1 MGHLLAAPSAPEVLL
16 DNQFFEHSQI
26 EHDFYTIGHRVML
39 LNASGRSFAADPAR
53 IEDIAERRRAEQ
65 ERELLLGELD
75 HRVKN
80 LFAVI
85 RALAAQGTPRGW
97 TRLRPLTTF
106 CSSATGAALTWA
118 RLPTR
123 CKSSQELQKPSR
135 SSDVRQGR
143 APLPALGGGRRD
155 QPIPTAGRDFGTR
168 LIERTLGWAGQPIS
182 FRASPHR
189 RGRPDYRRGNGVP
202 AEGPWLYRARP
213 GCEDQSAL
221 GALASEPP
229 HIAVLDLNLDGE
241 RVTPVAEALQE
252 KGVPFVLVTGYDGER
267 LH

>member
-16 DNQFFEHSQI
+16 DNQFFEHSQV

-143 APLPALGGGRRD
+143 APLPALEEGGGTSQYPPQDGTLEPDSSNARL
-155 QPIPTAGRDFGTR
+155 AGRGSRSRFGR
-168 LIERTLGWAGQPIS
+168 VLIVEDDLIIAVEMEYLLKGLGCTVLDPVARIS
-182 FRASPHR
+182 PRSARWRASHR
-189 RGRPDYRRGNGVP
+189 ILRCSTST
-202 AEGPWLYRARP
+202 WM
-213 GCEDQSAL
+213 
-221 GALASEPP
+221 AS
-229 HIAVLDLNLDGE
+229 G
-241 RVTPVAEALQE
+241 
-252 KGVPFVLVTGYDGER
+252 
-267 LH
+267 